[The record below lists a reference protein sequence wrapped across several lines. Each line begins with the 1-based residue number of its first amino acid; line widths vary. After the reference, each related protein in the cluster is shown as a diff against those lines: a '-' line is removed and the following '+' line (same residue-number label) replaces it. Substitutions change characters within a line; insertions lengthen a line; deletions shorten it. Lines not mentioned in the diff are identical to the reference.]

1 MGPDLDEVLFLGSG
15 EELSAFGVGSGALL
29 FLLECLPPGLGEV
42 GLQLVVDPRSGQLL
56 NSILLTFH
64 NQGSV

>member
-1 MGPDLDEVLFLGSG
+1 MPAHSKKKIVGPDLDEVLLLGSR

-42 GLQLVVDPRSGQLL
+42 GLQLVDLRSG
-56 NSILLTFH
+56 H
-64 NQGSV
+64 